1 MEKIFDAIIDDL
13 DMSAH
18 GIAHKDNKTIFVN
31 NALIG
36 EKILCEIS
44 KQKQNLIWAKN
55 LEILSK
61 SADRTKPI
69 CPYFFE
75 CGGCDLQHLKYQKQ
89 LEFKKTQIKLSF
101 KKICDKTLQDFDVVK
116 SQNEFY
122 YRNKM
127 AMKISSFGG
136 KKTLCFYQKNSHNEV
151 QISSCKIL
159 NQKFEIVI
167 DLVNNF
173 LAKCGLD
180 AYDETTKTGTL
191 KHIVARIIDN
201 KLLLTFVITEN
212 KKMNN
217 IPDLFNNLCSHF
229 DSVGIN
235 ISINKSNKEILSTN
249 FKNLI
254 GNNVVSF
261 ENLGIKQQISN
272 QSFLQVN
279 TLVANK
285 LYEYVTN
292 QISEDI
298 VNAYSGAG
306 LLSAIIAK
314 KHPKNRVYAI
324 EINNNATN
332 LANNLK
338 KENEIQ
344 NLQNFCGDAAEI
356 LNSLN
361 LKSFN
366 LVVDPPKSGLDD
378 KMIET
383 INTFLPKKIVYIS
396 CNKISLAKNF
406 NKLKNNYEITSIKA
420 FDMFPQTKDVETVIT
435 LEKINKS

>member
-13 DMSAH
+13 DMSAY

-55 LEILSK
+55 LKILSK
-61 SADRTKPI
+61 SADRTKPL

-89 LEFKKTQIKLSF
+89 LEFKKSQIKLAF
-101 KKICDKTLQDFDVVK
+101 KKICGETLQDFDVVK

-127 AMKISSFGG
+127 AMKISKIGG

-167 DLVNNF
+167 DLVNNY
-173 LAKCGLD
+173 LENCTLD
-180 AYDETTKTGTL
+180 AYNETTKTGTL

-201 KLLLTFVITEN
+201 KLLLTFVIAEN

-217 IPDLFNNLCSHF
+217 LDDLFSNLCSHF

-235 ISINKSNKEILSTN
+235 ININKSNKEILSSN
-249 FKNLI
+249 FKNLL
-254 GNNVVSF
+254 GNNVISF
-261 ENLGIKQQISN
+261 ENMGIIQQISN

-279 TLVANK
+279 TPVANN
-285 LYEYVTN
+285 LYDYVVEQLGGT
-292 QISEDI
+292 I

-314 KHPKNRVYAI
+314 KCPSNKVFAI
-324 EINNNATN
+324 EINNEATN
-332 LANNLK
+332 LANCLK
-338 KENEIQ
+338 KENNIQ
-344 NLQNFCGDAAEI
+344 NLKNFCGDASI
-356 LNSLN
+356 VLNSLN
-361 LKSFN
+361 LKNFN

-378 KMIET
+378 KMIQT
-383 INTFLPKKIVYIS
+383 INTFLPKKIIYIS

-406 NKLKNNYEITSIKA
+406 NKLKNNYTLTSIKA
-420 FDMFPQTKDVETVIT
+420 FDMFPQTKDIETVLT
-435 LEKINKS
+435 LEKK